1 MSNKFRKS
9 IDRRAFLYYLSSK
22 NLSVLNQKK
31 PENTED
37 RKQRGHTSP
46 YPCEAQESECQH
58 IFLYEL
64 ERSNRHP

>member
-1 MSNKFRKS
+1 M
-9 IDRRAFLYYLSSK
+9 YVSSK